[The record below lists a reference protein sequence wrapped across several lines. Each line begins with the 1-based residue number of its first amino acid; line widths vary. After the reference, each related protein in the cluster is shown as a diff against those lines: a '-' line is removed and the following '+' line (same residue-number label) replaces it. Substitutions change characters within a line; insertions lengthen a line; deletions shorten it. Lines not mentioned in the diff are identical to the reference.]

1 LYRLC
6 RFNQR
11 SLLLIRTIEH
21 AHKDLLSFA
30 VTVLKYNVHDLI
42 EASAFLGPFTF
53 SLFIFIVVC
62 VCLRMFISII
72 IDSFRHVRT
81 NINDDEEIF
90 SLMWNKFSHWTGS
103 IKWSICLT
111 LIDCLFRPEKIK

>member
-1 LYRLC
+1 LFRLC

-21 AHKDLLSFA
+21 AHKDLLSFV
-30 VTVLKYNVHDLI
+30 VTVSKYNVHDLI
-42 EASAFLGPFTF
+42 EASACLGPFTF
-53 SLFIFIVVC
+53 SLFIFIVVS

-90 SLMWNKFSHWTGS
+90 SLMWNKFSH
-103 IKWSICLT
+103 
-111 LIDCLFRPEKIK
+111 